1 MSGKINLQIQLGI
14 FKAAVDL
21 LKPKT
26 KKYFFFFFFFYLFIY
41 LFFLG
46 GGGYHARMPYLSA
59 CSGGDLFYQ
68 HKSTQNSSWFGLLV
82 DKPKGQLI
90 RNVHRPSSLMN
101 HTLFHIHS
109 ALSMMVTLLAGI
121 VVLFYRFLEVL
132 QIYMVNLKHCY
143 IYAEMGFHMF
153 SRLRNK
159 TKYILT
165 SRQKLVSLMIFSLF
179 TCLAYSVLHNKLR

>member
-1 MSGKINLQIQLGI
+1 MQRWY
-14 FKAAVDL
+14 DL
-21 LKPKT
+21 LTNK
-26 KKYFFFFFFFYLFIY
+26 
-41 LFFLG
+41 
-46 GGGYHARMPYLSA
+46 
-59 CSGGDLFYQ
+59 
-68 HKSTQNSSWFGLLV
+68 KSTQNNSWFGLLV
-82 DKPKGQLI
+82 VKPQGQLFH
-90 RNVHRPSSLMN
+90 NFHRSAWLMN

-132 QIYMVNLKHCY
+132 QLYMVNLKHCY

-165 SRQKLVSLMIFSLF
+165 SRQKLVSLMIFALF
-179 TCLAYSVLHNKLR
+179 TCLAYSVLHKELR